1 MTSTS
6 MYMVS
11 QKFGD
16 DLQLIQ
22 LFDTLGEAMDFVGM
36 SCQEI
41 ETDIREVDV
50 TISEKWERET
60 VKEQECE
67 CGLDDQGKWS
77 DTVFD
82 RFGCDCE
89 VIDA

>member
-6 MYMVS
+6 MFMVS

-22 LFDTLGEAMDFVGM
+22 LFDTLGEALDFVEM

-50 TISEKWERET
+50 TISEKWERE
-60 VKEQECE
+60 VAH
-67 CGLDDQGKWS
+67 D
-77 DTVFD
+77 
-82 RFGCDCE
+82 
-89 VIDA
+89 

>member
-11 QKFGD
+11 QIFRGETHD
-16 DLQLIQ
+16 DLQMIQ
-22 LFDTLGEAMDFVGM
+22 LFETIEEAMDFVEM

-50 TISEKWERET
+50 TISEKWERE
-60 VKEQECE
+60 VAH
-67 CGLDDQGKWS
+67 D
-77 DTVFD
+77 
-82 RFGCDCE
+82 
-89 VIDA
+89 